1 MIFIVFDDFTDTRN
15 IMLKGLAMLRKNTI
29 AIQTPF
35 RFFNELEGYYP
46 ISGMKNALKMLTRC
60 VKRQEGFALIL
71 GSTGTGKTLLCSLL
85 EEKLQDD
92 LAIVFLHNTNEF
104 SPRALYQSILFELG
118 RPYRRM
124 DENEMRLALFQT
136 MGDSGQCSDGLLIIV
151 DEAHNLPIETL
162 NELRLLS
169 NGRTPVRNNIS
180 VVLSGNLQ
188 LEETLTHPKLE
199 PLQQRTAVR
208 ICLESWT
215 KKETSSYINAR
226 LKSFGERLPAN
237 STFRTLP
244 FSVEAIGLIH
254 SATAGIPRL
263 VIQLCDLVYLLGI
276 EQKSER
282 INADQVQAAWAQMQ
296 QLPSPAEIDG
306 AQPAEESNG
315 QENCIEFGSLDDDL
329 QANPFTSFPS
339 KESDESDRGTAD
351 SDSANSDSGN
361 SDSGNSAA
369 YCEPTNPELEQGPE
383 QEPEQE
389 SESDFGSDLTCD
401 QADETIQGDRASE
414 REKIGYNREVA
425 GNVNSIQST
434 DATANDVA
442 FGALD
447 DPLED
452 ESESGLPV
460 ESTSRSAAQLASAAA
475 SAADSDDKSGLTNDG
490 KSPKRRR
497 ELSPEQLAARVSHRS
512 LVNRI
517 TERAAKPIEEIVER
531 ATDILRRLDKIEAYF
546 TSYCTVDYV
555 DSPLSP
561 SDCLPDELPN
571 PDEAFAN
578 EFNPSRASVIHTT
591 DSYSLTSA
599 APKSDDFNSGDFYSG
614 DPELEEAERNP
625 SDFDA
630 DLDARINRR
639 LDAARAAKPA
649 GYQDPFAED
658 FEDEEAVRVDGA
670 HPIPKSPFAQRHSG
684 VVRSVPENQEQQDKR
699 KGVY

>member
-1 MIFIVFDDFTDTRN
+1 MIFIVFDDFTDTRYN
-15 IMLKGLAMLRKNTI
+15 TLKGLAMLRKNTI

-92 LAIVFLHNTNEF
+92 MAVVFLHNTNEF

-136 MGDSGQCSDGLLIIV
+136 MGDSGQCSDGLLLIV

-215 KKETSSYINAR
+215 KKETSSYIAAR

-237 STFRTLP
+237 STARTLP

-276 EQKSER
+276 EQKSDR
-282 INADQVQAAWAQMQ
+282 INAEQVQAAWAQIQ
-296 QLPSPAEIDG
+296 QLPSPVEMNG
-306 AQPAEESNG
+306 AQPAEESEG
-315 QENCIEFGSLDDDL
+315 QGNCIEFGSLDDDL
-329 QANPFTSFPS
+329 QANPFTSFGAKESEKS
-339 KESDESDRGTAD
+339 KESDELDD
-351 SDSANSDSGN
+351 SDETEETNQAPDSDFGN
-361 SDSGNSAA
+361 SDFGNSAA
-369 YCEPTNPELEQGPE
+369 HCEPVK
-383 QEPEQE
+383 QESEQE
-389 SESDFGSDLTCD
+389 SEQDFGSDLTCNPT
-401 QADETIQGDRASE
+401 DETIPGDRASE
-414 REKIGYNREVA
+414 REKIGYNREIA
-425 GNVNSIQST
+425 GNVNPIQST
-434 DATANDVA
+434 DGSANDVE

-447 DPLED
+447 DLPEN
-452 ESESGLPV
+452 ESERDLPIKSV
-460 ESTSRSAAQLASAAA
+460 SRSAAAQSALV
-475 SAADSDDKSGLTNDG
+475 ADSDGKSGLLNNRLP
-490 KSPKRRR
+490 SRPQR
-497 ELSPEQLAARVSHRS
+497 ELLPEQLAARVSHRS

-578 EFNPSRASVIHTT
+578 ELNPSRTSVIQTT
-591 DSYSLTSA
+591 DSYSLTSP
-599 APKSDDFNSGDFYSG
+599 APELGNFNSG

-639 LDAARAAKPA
+639 LDAVRAAKPA
-649 GYQDPFAED
+649 GYQDPFEED